1 MQTSKKV
8 LSVFSLVMINV
19 IAVDSL
25 RTLPISAKLGLPLVS
40 YYFVAALAF
49 FIPVALVAA
58 ELATAY
64 PNTGGIYVWV
74 REAFGRRAGF
84 ITIWLQW
91 IYNVVWYPT
100 MLAFIAATL
109 SYLFAPELSNH
120 KFYLL
125 GTALGLFW
133 MFTLLNCFGM
143 RISSIVSI
151 IGASIGTIIP
161 MLGIIILG
169 WIWLSQGRPTSIA
182 MPSSW
187 LPDFSSLGNLS
198 LFSAIL
204 FGLIG
209 MEMSAVH
216 AEEVKDPQRDYP
228 RALFYSTILIISTL
242 VFGSLA
248 IVIVVPNQ
256 QLSVVSGL
264 IDAYTIFFNT
274 FHMPWMIK
282 VIAVLI
288 VIGGLSGVS
297 AWIIGPTKGL
307 LVSARDGSL
316 PEFFTRVNRHGVPV
330 TILVTQGIIFSLLST
345 VFILLDSIN
354 AAYWILS
361 DLSAQM
367 ALLVYI
373 FLFSAAIKL
382 RYSQPDQPRA
392 YKIPGGKPVMWLVS
406 GAGIICC
413 LLAMFI
419 GFIPPT
425 QIPIGNI
432 YFFESFL
439 IVGLFIFV
447 VIPWIFAKKHEEI
460 FDREHGIADSTE
472 IDLHGTLGLEEH
484 EHEVLE
490 EQPQEK

>member
-1 MQTSKKV
+1 MPHSKKV

-40 YYFVAALAF
+40 YYLIAAFTF

-64 PNTGGIYVWV
+64 PNTGGLYVWV

-100 MLAFIAATL
+100 ILAFIAATL
-109 SYLFAPELSNH
+109 SYLFAPQLANN

-125 GTALGLFW
+125 GTTLSLFW
-133 MFTLLNCFGM
+133 LFTILNCFGM
-143 RISSIVSI
+143 RVSSLISI
-151 IGASIGTIIP
+151 IGASIGTILP
-161 MLGIIILG
+161 MLGVSILG
-169 WIWLSQGRPTSIA
+169 TIWLFQGRPLAVDTSLT
-182 MPSSW
+182 W

-198 LFSAIL
+198 LFSAVL
-204 FGLIG
+204 FGLLG

-216 AEEVKDPQRDYP
+216 AEEVKNPQRDYP
-228 RALFYSTILIISTL
+228 RAILYSTFIIFATL

-264 IDAYTIFFNT
+264 IDAYAVFFKTYNAG
-274 FHMPWMIK
+274 WMTA
-282 VIAVLI
+282 VMAVLI
-288 VIGGLSGVS
+288 ILGGLSGVS

-316 PEFFTRVNRHGVPV
+316 PEVFSKVNRYGAPV
-330 TILVTQGIIFSLLST
+330 AILITQAIIFSLLSS
-345 VFILLDSIN
+345 VFILFDTIN

-367 ALLVYI
+367 ALLVYV
-373 FLFSAAIKL
+373 FMFSAAIKL
-382 RYSQPDQPRA
+382 RYSKPDQPRA
-392 YKIPGGKPVMWLVS
+392 YKIPGGNLVMWLV
-406 GAGIICC
+406 AGVGILCC
-413 LLAMFI
+413 LLAMLI
-419 GFIPPT
+419 GFVPPT
-425 QIPIGNI
+425 QIPISNV
-432 YFFESFL
+432 YFFEIFL
-439 IVGLFIFV
+439 IGGLFLFV
-447 VIPWIFAKKHEEI
+447 VLPWRYAKKHEEV
-460 FDREHGIADSTE
+460 FDKTHPDHYV
-472 IDLHGTLGLEEH
+472 D
-484 EHEVLE
+484 
-490 EQPQEK
+490 